1 MKKKRTLLV
10 LLVLMVLAILVQG
23 LYAGSHSESYDG
35 AEILQERCTVCHDT
49 RRIERA
55 GFERQMWERTV
66 ERMMGKPGFGS
77 RLSDEERKALI
88 EHLLT
93 L

>member
-1 MKKKRTLLV
+1 MSKRISLFLLAV
-10 LLVLMVLAILVQG
+10 MVLFVMARG
-23 LYAGSHSESYDG
+23 LYADSHSGGYDG
-35 AEILQERCTVCHDT
+35 AEILQQRCTVCHDT
-49 RRIERA
+49 GRIERA

-88 EHLLT
+88 DHLLT

>member
-1 MKKKRTLLV
+1 MKKKMRLLV

-23 LYAGSHSESYDG
+23 LYAGSHSGNDDG
-35 AEILQERCTVCHDT
+35 AEILQQRCTVCHDT
-49 RRIERA
+49 GRIEQA
-55 GFERQMWERTV
+55 GFERQVWERTV
-66 ERMMGKPGFGS
+66 ERMMGKPGFGP

-88 EHLLT
+88 DHLLT

>member
-1 MKKKRTLLV
+1 MKKRISLMLLAV
-10 LLVLMVLAILVQG
+10 MVLGALAQG
-23 LYAGSHSESYDG
+23 LYADSHSGDYDG
-35 AEILQERCTVCHDT
+35 AEILQQRCTVCHDT
-49 RRIERA
+49 GRIERA

-88 EHLLT
+88 DHLLT